1 MSNVSQ
7 LVPSKQFLLIYN
19 PLNVK
24 LITWLSLFL
33 LIVTYFTLG
42 WTLFLAE
49 ISLLIW
55 GIIILSI
62 TSIIF
67 CLTTP
72 LENLKGPISKWFRSN
87 VGTFFAVIFAAF
99 LLVVLATWIHIL
111 FKILLML
118 SSTILAR
125 TELQTI
131 GVRHWLAF
139 LILMSISLTGLILGW
154 ELHYYTFFG
163 EHPSLY

>member
-1 MSNVSQ
+1 M
-7 LVPSKQFLLIYN
+7 
-19 PLNVK
+19 K
-24 LITWLSLFL
+24 LITWFSLFL

-49 ISLLIW
+49 FSLVMW

-72 LENLKGPISKWFRSN
+72 LDNLKSPLSQWFRSN
-87 VGTFFAVIFAAF
+87 VSTFFAVIFASF
-99 LLVVLATWIHIL
+99 LLVVFATWIHIF

-131 GVRHWLAF
+131 GVKHWLAF

>member
-7 LVPSKQFLLIYN
+7 LVLFKQFLLIYN
-19 PLNVK
+19 LLNVK
-24 LITWLSLFL
+24 LITGLALFL
-33 LIVTYFTLG
+33 LMVTYFTLG

-49 ISLLIW
+49 ISLPIW
-55 GIIILSI
+55 GMIILSI

-72 LENLKGPISKWFRSN
+72 LDNLKGPLSQWFRSN

-99 LLVVLATWIHIL
+99 ILVVLATWIHIF

-118 SSTILAR
+118 SATILAR

-131 GVRHWLAF
+131 GVKHWLAF
-139 LILMSISLTGLILGW
+139 LILMSISLTGLVLGW
-154 ELHYYTFFG
+154 DLHYYTLFG
-163 EHPSLY
+163 

>member
-7 LVPSKQFLLIYN
+7 LVLFKQFLLIYN
-19 PLNVK
+19 LLNVK
-24 LITWLSLFL
+24 LITGLALFL
-33 LIVTYFTLG
+33 LMVTYFTLG

-49 ISLLIW
+49 ISLPIW
-55 GIIILSI
+55 GMIILSI

-72 LENLKGPISKWFRSN
+72 LDNLKGPLSQWFRSN
-87 VGTFFAVIFAAF
+87 VGTFVAVIFAAF
-99 LLVVLATWIHIL
+99 VLVVLATWIHIF

-118 SSTILAR
+118 SATILAR

-131 GVRHWLAF
+131 GVKHWLAF
-139 LILMSISLTGLILGW
+139 LILMSISLTGLVLGW
-154 ELHYYTFFG
+154 DLHYYTLFG
-163 EHPSLY
+163 

>member
-1 MSNVSQ
+1 MSNVFQ
-7 LVPSKQFLLIYN
+7 LVLFKQFLLIYKH
-19 PLNVK
+19 LNVK
-24 LITWLSLFL
+24 LITWFSLFL
-33 LIVTYFTLG
+33 LILTYFTLG
-42 WTLFLAE
+42 WALFQAE
-49 ISLLIW
+49 ISLWAW
-55 GIIILSI
+55 GMIILSI
-62 TSIIF
+62 ASIVF

-72 LENLKGPISKWFRSN
+72 LDNLKGPLSQWFRSN

-99 LLVVLATWIHIL
+99 LLVVLATWIDIF

-118 SSTILAR
+118 SSMILAR

-131 GVRHWLAF
+131 GVKHWLAF
-139 LILMSISLTGLILGW
+139 LILMSISLVGLVLGW